1 MKKEEKKMESLEE
14 IVFRHRN
21 KAYGAY
27 QLHRDYRKFVT
38 LALIIAL
45 FVTSAVVSYPL
56 VTAMYAKP
64 KILIPENKGVDADL
78 ISPPA
83 ETKPKPEIPE
93 APEPEIE
100 RIKFLPPLVVDSAVE
115 ENFGVQ
121 DDLKDK
127 PNTDIIEAQPAVVV
141 EEVEPQ
147 VIEQPIVEVPR
158 TIVTIMPS
166 FPGGEPALREY
177 LATHIKFPDNA
188 KELGIQGMV
197 FINFI
202 VEKDGSITG
211 VTLLRGI
218 GGGCDEVALQAI
230 REMPKWNPGSQQGI
244 LVRVSFNLPVRFTLQ

>member
-1 MKKEEKKMESLEE
+1 MTESLEE
-14 IVFRHRN
+14 IVFRYRN

-27 QLHRDYRKFVT
+27 QLRRDNRKFLT
-38 LALIIAL
+38 IALIFAL

-56 VTAMYAKP
+56 VTAMYTKP
-64 KILIPENKGVDADL
+64 KVFLTEEREVDANL
-78 ISPPA
+78 IHPPDET
-83 ETKPKPEIPE
+83 ETKPEVPE
-93 APEPEIE
+93 APEPELE
-100 RIKFLPPLVVDSAVE
+100 LVRFVAPVVVDSAVN

-127 PNTDIIEAQPAVVV
+127 PTADIV
-141 EEVEPQ
+141 EEHKIIVDEVKQ
-147 VIEQPIVEVPR
+147 EVIEQPVIEIPR
-158 TIVTIMPS
+158 TIVQIMPS
-166 FPGGEPALREY
+166 FPGGETALNEY
-177 LATHIKFPDNA
+177 LATHIRFPDNA

-218 GGGCDEVALQAI
+218 GGGCDEVALKAI
-230 REMPKWNPGSQQGI
+230 REMPKWNPGSQQGV

>member
-1 MKKEEKKMESLEE
+1 MKTEEKMTESLEE
-14 IVFRHRN
+14 IVFRYRN

-27 QLHRDYRKFVT
+27 QLRRDNRKFLT
-38 LALIIAL
+38 IALIFAL

-56 VTAMYAKP
+56 VTAMYTKP
-64 KILIPENKGVDADL
+64 KVFLTEEREVDANL
-78 ISPPA
+78 IHPPDET
-83 ETKPKPEIPE
+83 ETKPEVPE
-93 APEPEIE
+93 APEPELE
-100 RIKFLPPLVVDSAVE
+100 LVRFVAPVVVDSAVN

-127 PNTDIIEAQPAVVV
+127 PMNEVSEDPNVIVS
-141 EEVEPQ
+141 EEVKPQ
-147 VIEQPIVEVPR
+147 VIEQPVVEVPR

-166 FPGGEPALREY
+166 FPGGENALREY

-218 GGGCDEVALQAI
+218 GGGCDEVALQTI
-230 REMPKWNPGSQQGI
+230 REMPKWNPGSQQGV